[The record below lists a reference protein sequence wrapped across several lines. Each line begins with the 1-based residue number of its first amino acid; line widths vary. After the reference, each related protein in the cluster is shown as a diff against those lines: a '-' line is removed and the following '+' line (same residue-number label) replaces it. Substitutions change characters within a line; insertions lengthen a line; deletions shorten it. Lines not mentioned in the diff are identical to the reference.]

1 MRSTHIALIIPLA
14 LPALAASAAPAP
26 GQLALNAQVQYSTV
40 IQGGQDPVYGF
51 VYNTAPTGS
60 AAANYKLSSN
70 QSYVS
75 PISYSGSKSADG
87 GTGYTILP
95 FTLNSSQVAP
105 ANNVPVSL
113 TLTNTDTNAAVTLG
127 GTVNVLAHATPGL
140 VLSGKVVPLSVP
152 SVTKFATTP
161 GENASMPDLSN
172 ASLPPQEAGTE
183 GPAGGFAPGMIG
195 DPPGEP
201 TAELDI
207 DSITASGDSQLALG
221 DPPLF
226 DDLPSTDS
234 ASENVFPFYVEL
246 FTDVPGTYT
255 DTFTLHYSD
264 EQDLP
269 GADAPGSEAI
279 SFAVTGTLDSSD
291 NINWEVDTDVPE
303 PAGGAIL
310 FLGGMPFLS
319 RRVRRRIQV
328 GVR

>member
-1 MRSTHIALIIPLA
+1 MRTTRIALIFPLA

-26 GQLALNAQVQYSTV
+26 GQLALNAQIQYSTV

-60 AAANYKLSSN
+60 ASANFSLSAN
-70 QSYVS
+70 QSYLS
-75 PISYSGSKSADG
+75 PVAYRGSKSADG
-87 GTGYTILP
+87 GTGYLTLP
-95 FTLNSSQVAP
+95 FTFNSSQVVP

-113 TLTNTDTNAAVTLG
+113 TLKNTDTNAAITLG

-152 SVTKFATTP
+152 SATKFTTTQAQDS
-161 GENASMPDLSN
+161 GVPDLTN

-201 TAELDI
+201 TAELDL
-207 DSITASGDSQLALG
+207 DSVTAFGDTQVAIG
-221 DPPLF
+221 DLPDF
-226 DDLPSTDS
+226 QDLPSTDS
-234 ASENVFPFYVEL
+234 ASENVEPFWVEL
-246 FTDVPGTYT
+246 FTDIPGTYT

-269 GADAPGSEAI
+269 GADAPGSEEI
-279 SFAVTGTLDSSD
+279 SFAVTATLDSND
-291 NINWEVDTDVPE
+291 NIDWEVDTDVPE
-303 PAGGAIL
+303 PASGAIL
-310 FLGGMPFLS
+310 LLSGMPLLS
-319 RRVRRRIQV
+319 RRVRKCLPAMHC
-328 GVR
+328 